1 MDLCVAI
8 FHGHFQYNWVV
19 GALAIVGHGGPWWAR
34 IFSWAVHPKI
44 IFKYPWKLAKNTHE
58 PIGMDIHINE
68 TCLKTVKSAKNMG
81 HFYRIYATGEQ
92 GVI

>member
-1 MDLCVAI
+1 M
-8 FHGHFQYNWVV
+8 
-19 GALAIVGHGGPWWAR
+19 VGHGGPWWAR
-34 IFSWAVHPKI
+34 IFSRAVHPKI
-44 IFKYPWKLAKNTHE
+44 IFKYPWKLAKTTHE

-81 HFYRIYATGEQ
+81 HFDRIYATGEQ

>member
-1 MDLCVAI
+1 MRGNFPWPFSVQLGRRR
-8 FHGHFQYNWVV
+8 FGHC
-19 GALAIVGHGGPWWAR
+19 GPWWAR
-34 IFSWAVHPKI
+34 VFSRAVHPKI
-44 IFKYPWKLAKNTHE
+44 IFKYPWKLAKTTHE

>member
-1 MDLCVAI
+1 MAI
-8 FHGHFQYNWVV
+8 FSTIGSS
-19 GALAIVGHGGPWWAR
+19 ALWPLWAMVGHGGPWWAMVGKDLLLGSPSQR
-34 IFSWAVHPKI
+34 LSSSTHGNWQKT
-44 IFKYPWKLAKNTHE
+44 THE

>member
-34 IFSWAVHPKI
+34 IFSRAVHPKI
-44 IFKYPWKLAKNTHE
+44 IFKYPWKLAKTTHE